1 MNRKIGMIGSAI
13 NALTVLAFAIFMLMH
28 FDFGSYFV
36 CIFLALSFVMMIA
49 AFEAECRTECKA
61 AGKAALIF
69 SAIYATLIIVVYYTQ
84 CTSVRNDNLDESAMR
99 ILDYKYLGLMF
110 NLDLLGYGIMAL
122 STFFIGLTINV
133 ERKADKVLK
142 WLLLIHGVFFLS
154 CLLMPLT
161 GIFANRDGSTSGGG
175 IIALEIWCLYF
186 LPISILSFLHFM
198 RRDA

>member
-13 NALTVLAFAIFMLMH
+13 NAFTVLVFAICMLMH

-49 AFEAECRTECKA
+49 AFETECRKECKA

-84 CTSVRNDNLDESAMR
+84 CTSVRNDNLNESAMR

-122 STFFIGLTINV
+122 STFFIGLTINA
-133 ERKADKVLK
+133 ERKSDKALK

-161 GIFANRDGSTSGGG
+161 GVFVGSDGSTSSGGV
-175 IIALEIWCLYF
+175 IALEIWCLYF

-198 RRDA
+198 RRGA

>member
-36 CIFLALSFVMMIA
+36 CIFLALSFVMMVA
-49 AFEAECRTECKA
+49 AFETECRTECKA
-61 AGKAALIF
+61 AGKAALVF
-69 SAIYATLIIVVYYTQ
+69 SAIYATLIIIVYYTQ
-84 CTSVRNDNLDESAMR
+84 CTSVRNDNLNESARR
-99 ILDYKYLGLMF
+99 ILDYKYMGLMF